1 MGNNPSVFKG
11 KTLPVESVTWKDCHE
26 FIKKLN
32 LVTGRV
38 FRLPTEAEWNMWLV
52 AEIKEKVINI
62 VEVIFCLMWH
72 GGVQIVDN
80 HIL

>member
-1 MGNNPSVFKG
+1 MSNNPSVFKG

-26 FIKKLN
+26 FIKN
-32 LVTGRV
+32 LTLLQGEFSV
-38 FRLPTEAEWNMWLV
+38 FQQKQNGNMRLV

-72 GGVQIVDN
+72 GGVQIVNN